1 MGGRFRPKSMETEM
15 RSLTFL
21 AGAAALALLAS
32 PAMAA
37 DHVVKM
43 LNKGKAG
50 MMVFEPALVKIAPG
64 DSVTFM
70 PTDKTHNAESI
81 ATMLPVGAAPFKGK
95 MNQPLKVKFSKPGVY
110 GYKCLPHYGMG
121 MVGVVVVGSPA
132 SNLAAAKKVSHPG
145 KAKQV
150 MAGLLGK

>member
-1 MGGRFRPKSMETEM
+1 M

-32 PAMAA
+32 PASAV

-50 MMVFEPALVKIAPG
+50 MMVYEPALIKVAPG
-64 DSVTFM
+64 DTITFT
-70 PTDKTHNAESI
+70 PTDKSHNAETI
-81 ATMLPVGAAPFKGK
+81 PGMIPAGAAPFKGK
-95 MNQPLKVKFSKPGVY
+95 INQSLTVKFSKPGVY
-110 GYKCLPHYGMG
+110 GYKCLPHYGLG
-121 MVGVVVVGSPA
+121 MVGVVIVGSPA
-132 SNLAAAKKVSHPG
+132 PNLAEARKVGHPG

-150 MAGLLGK
+150 MHELLEHVAR